1 MQQIRINT
9 AHGKSLLIMAGELND
24 IGDLLPGKGLFII
37 TDTNVKRLYGS
48 RFPGGVVLE
57 TEPGEKSKTLA
68 VAEDLCRRLLE
79 AGADRSA
86 FILGFG
92 GGVVCD
98 LTGLVASVY
107 MRGVR
112 HGFVSTTLLSQVDAS
127 IGGKTGV
134 NLGDYKNIIGTFRQ
148 PEFVLCDHTML
159 STLPEEEFRSGLGEL
174 IKHAV
179 IRDRNLFFD
188 ITATLDSLLER
199 DPSLLGDFIARAVNI
214 KAAVVRR
221 DPLEQGIRR
230 ILNFGHSFGHVLET
244 FCRIPHGVAVS
255 QGMLIAA
262 ELSVWAGEMPHSEL
276 RMLEV
281 AMAEAGL
288 KPDYEL
294 PANVVSLILK
304 DKKSVSG
311 SLNIV
316 LLRSI
321 GKAVVRKIS
330 VTELEDFVKYY
341 RESKERSQKI

>member
-9 AHGKSLLIMAGELND
+9 VQDKSLLIMAGDIND
-24 IGDLLPGKGLFII
+24 IRSMLPGKGLFII
-37 TDTNVKRLYGS
+37 TDTNVRRIYGS
-48 RFPGGVVLE
+48 GFPDGEVLE

-68 VAEDLCRRLLE
+68 VAEDLCRRLLK
-79 AGADRSA
+79 AGADRSS

-134 NLGDYKNIIGTFRQ
+134 NLGDFKNIIGTFKQ
-148 PEFVLCDHTML
+148 PEFVLCDHRML

-188 ITATLDSLLER
+188 ITAALDSLLER
-199 DPSLLGDFIARAVNI
+199 DPSVLGDFIARAVKI

-244 FCRIPHGVAVS
+244 FYRIPHGVAVS
-255 QGMLIAA
+255 EGMLIAA
-262 ELSVWAGEMPHSEL
+262 ELSVWAGEMPHAEL

-281 AMAEAGL
+281 ALAEAGM
-288 KPDYEL
+288 KSDHEL
-294 PANVVSLILK
+294 PANVVSLISK

-311 SLNIV
+311 SLNVV
-316 LLRSI
+316 LLRSV
-321 GKAVVRKIS
+321 GKAVVRKIPL
-330 VTELEDFVKYY
+330 TELEAFVNYY
-341 RESKERSQKI
+341 RESKDRSQSA